1 MVAMSK
7 QPPWADKTPQYVSV
21 GFKAVS
27 GCETFDLGYAVYG
40 RNVLLFATQN
50 NAPWRRYWVDR
61 SEALDAANHLAE
73 EVEIH
78 LVLSGGCQ
86 HTHDLSL
93 EDFVEHFGAR
103 LGNTMH

>member
-7 QPPWADKTPQYVSV
+7 QPPWADKAPRHISV

-27 GCETFDLGYAVYG
+27 ECETFDLGYAVYEQD
-40 RNVLLFATQN
+40 VLLFADQN

-73 EVEIH
+73 EVETH
-78 LVLSGGCQ
+78 LDLSGGHQ
-86 HTHDLSL
+86 HTHGFNL
-93 EDFVEHFGAR
+93 EDFVEHLGAR
-103 LGNTMH
+103 LDNTMH

>member
-7 QPPWADKTPQYVSV
+7 QPPWADKIPRHVSV
-21 GFKAVS
+21 GFKAVN
-27 GCETFDLGYAVYG
+27 GCETFDLGYAVYD

-50 NAPWRRYWVDR
+50 NDPWRRYWVDR

-73 EVEIH
+73 EVETH

-93 EDFVEHFGAR
+93 EDFVEHLGAR

>member
-1 MVAMSK
+1 MAALSK
-7 QPPWADKTPQYVSV
+7 QPPWADKTPRHVSV

-27 GCETFDLGYAVYG
+27 GCETFDLGYAVYD

-50 NAPWRRYWVDR
+50 NDPWRRYWVDR

-73 EVEIH
+73 EVETH
-78 LVLSGGCQ
+78 LDLSGGCQ

-93 EDFVEHFGAR
+93 EDFVEHLGAR
-103 LGNTMH
+103 LDNAMH